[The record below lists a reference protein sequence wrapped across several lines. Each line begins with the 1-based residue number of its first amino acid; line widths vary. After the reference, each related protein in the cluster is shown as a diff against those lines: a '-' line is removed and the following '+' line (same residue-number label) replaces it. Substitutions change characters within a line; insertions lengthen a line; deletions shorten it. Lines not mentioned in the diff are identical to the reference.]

1 MRVVSPLKEH
11 EKIGANLKINHKMAR
26 MGIESRD
33 KPDPYIVN
41 ARMNY
46 EELQEKMARIDA
58 SKLNLEETVVQVSRV
73 SKVVKGGR
81 RFSIRA
87 LVVVGDHNGHV
98 GFGFGKAGEYTE
110 AIRKGV
116 EDAKKHLIEVPLT
129 GTTIPF
135 IVTANFGASKV
146 LLKPAAPGTGVI
158 AGGAV
163 RAVMESAGVRDIL
176 TKTLGSTNKANTVQA
191 CISGL
196 RELRSPEVEAARRG
210 KTVAELLGKRRAAQ
224 LVAATAAAAEQAAAA
239 RIARE
244 EEARDSRG
252 TGGGRGDRRDR
263 RGERSDRPERRE
275 RSSGGGRR

>member
-1 MRVVSPLKEH
+1 MGFQMRFRED
-11 EKIGANLKINHKMAR
+11 NKMAK
-26 MGIESRD
+26 I
-33 KPDPYIVN
+33 DP
-41 ARMNY
+41 
-46 EELQEKMARIDA
+46 

-87 LVVVGDHNGHV
+87 LVVVGDRNGHV
-98 GFGFGKAGEYTE
+98 GFGFGKANEYTE

-116 EDAKKHLIEVPLT
+116 EEAKKNLIEVPLS

-135 IVTANFGASKV
+135 MIKTTFGASEV

-191 CISGL
+191 CMKGL
-196 RELRSPEVEAARRG
+196 RELRSPDAEAARRG
-210 KTVAELLGKRRAAQ
+210 KTVVDLLGKKRAEQ
-224 LVAATAAAAEQAAAA
+224 LVIAAAAAAEQAAASRSA
-239 RIARE
+239 RD
-244 EEARDSRG
+244 EEARETRAASGGRRDRRDRG
-252 TGGGRGDRRDR
+252 DRGDRR
-263 RGERSDRPERRE
+263 ERSR
-275 RSSGGGRR
+275 